1 VLIDYPPVYAPLPSW
16 WVDQMMEL
24 APQHPQALRGLQR
37 EAVLVDPWDRLPELG
52 CLVLVLY
59 GGRLN
64 DALLSAAHAQ
74 RYSEK
79 LALGEVICWPDAR
92 HDVREPDRARFIAAL
107 RVFLHRV
114 DSR

>member
-1 VLIDYPPVYAPLPSW
+1 
-16 WVDQMMEL
+16 MEL
-24 APQHPQALRGLQR
+24 DFRSVNPQACRTYLLKGRGSS